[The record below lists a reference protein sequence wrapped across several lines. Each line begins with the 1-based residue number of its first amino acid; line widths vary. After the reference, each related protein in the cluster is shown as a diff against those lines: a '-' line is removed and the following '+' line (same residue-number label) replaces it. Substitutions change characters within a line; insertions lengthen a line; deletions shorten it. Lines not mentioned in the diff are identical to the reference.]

1 MDHILLPLIV
11 ALSPAVV
18 WRDEDPDRP
27 TPRLRRSLVR
37 ADGFCR
43 FSGRTRRFDV
53 SADKSFPR
61 WRMRRAVRTAAYVVA
76 VSLLSKSQ
84 FLSASHFAP
93 LLDPSTSCGTTS
105 DTSRFFLPEQT
116 VPVAR
121 PTTVDRECTSRPC
134 VAALPS
140 AAFRYF
146 DGTQPQHGYHRHTTR
161 RWPSG
166 FSPQDRIG

>member
-1 MDHILLPLIV
+1 M
-11 ALSPAVV
+11 
-18 WRDEDPDRP
+18 
-27 TPRLRRSLVR
+27 LVK

-43 FSGRTRRFDV
+43 FLVAVVEFDV
-53 SADKSFPR
+53 AADKSFPR

-116 VPVAR
+116 VPVTR
-121 PTTVDRECTSRPC
+121 PTRVDRECTSRP
-134 VAALPS
+134 V
-140 AAFRYF
+140 Y
-146 DGTQPQHGYHRHTTR
+146 
-161 RWPSG
+161 SG
-166 FSPQDRIG
+166 FTVSSFSRPPA